1 MRAAY
6 ERRTDIVL
14 QRLSSMTQLSCV
26 PPRGGLYTY
35 IDVSGTGLDGTTFAD
50 RFLQEE
56 KVATMPGAAFGE
68 TGAPYIR
75 LSIASSETNLTEAM
89 NRIQR
94 FLGTL

>member
-1 MRAAY
+1 
-6 ERRTDIVL
+6 
-14 QRLSSMTQLSCV
+14 
-26 PPRGGLYTY
+26 
-35 IDVSGTGLDGTTFAD
+35 
-50 RFLQEE
+50 
-56 KVATMPGAAFGE
+56 MPGAAFGE